1 VRWLKKALGQT
12 GRKVAEDRCTKG
24 YIAAREGRLDAAQKL
39 YEDAADADDTLA
51 VAWIN
56 AGQTALER
64 FNRDSA
70 ALSEAERSQRL
81 DQALTFL
88 VRAVAS
94 DDTHA
99 PSWRALAR
107 VQERLGQVENA
118 EASWA
123 RVERCLLAGGGEL
136 SPEDRDG
143 LAVAR
148 TERQRLK
155 PAAELASTLQAATT
169 LLGAADLEIEAATAA
184 IDDVLR
190 ARDAALDVGLAVPA
204 HTLVVAGGLAR
215 KSANLERARTL
226 FEASLVERP
235 RDLEAL
241 RNLATV
247 CQGLG
252 DVQAALRA
260 SMQAY
265 RLDPT
270 DAGLVCNVGVCHL
283 AAGALTS
290 AREYVDLARQ
300 LAPKDPIV
308 LRAVAAVVEAE
319 QASVAR

>member
-24 YIAAREGRLDAAQKL
+24 YVAAREGRLDTAQKL

-51 VAWIN
+51 VAWFN

-70 ALSEAERSQRL
+70 ALNEAERSQRL
-81 DQALTFL
+81 EQALTFL
-88 VRAVAS
+88 VRAVAT
-94 DDTHA
+94 DDAHT

-107 VQERLGQVENA
+107 VQERLGQIENA

-123 RVERCLLAGGGEL
+123 RVERSLLTGVEL
-136 SPEDRDG
+136 TPEDRDA
-143 LAVAR
+143 LALAR
-148 TERQRLK
+148 SERQRLK
-155 PAAELASTLQAATT
+155 PAAELASTLHAATT
-169 LLGAADLEIEAATAA
+169 LLGTDDVAADAARAA
-184 IDDVLR
+184 IDALLL
-190 ARDAALDVGLAVPA
+190 ARDTAVAAGLAVPA
-204 HTLVVAGGLAR
+204 HALQVAGSLAR
-215 KSANLERARTL
+215 KTADLARARTL

-235 RDLEAL
+235 RDPEAL

-260 SMQAY
+260 SIQAY

-283 AAGALTS
+283 AAGTLSS

-308 LRAVAAVVEAE
+308 LRALAAVVEAE
-319 QASVAR
+319 QASAAR

>member
-1 VRWLKKALGQT
+1 MLTWIPIT
-12 GRKVAEDRCTKG
+12 
-24 YIAAREGRLDAAQKL
+24 RLTPPGDA
-39 YEDAADADDTLA
+39 
-51 VAWIN
+51 
-56 AGQTALER
+56 
-64 FNRDSA
+64 
-70 ALSEAERSQRL
+70 
-81 DQALTFL
+81 
-88 VRAVAS
+88 
-94 DDTHA
+94 HA

-123 RVERCLLAGGGEL
+123 RVERCLLGGIEL
-136 SPEDRDG
+136 TLEDRDA
-143 LAVAR
+143 LALAR

-155 PAAELASTLQAATT
+155 PAAELAATLQATTT
-169 LLGAADLEIEAATAA
+169 LLGTGDVDADAARAA
-184 IDDVLR
+184 IDALMH
-190 ARDAALDVGLAVPA
+190 ARDAALAVGLAVPA
-204 HTLVVAGGLAR
+204 HALVVAGSLAR
-215 KSANLERARTL
+215 KSVDLHRARTL
-226 FEASLVERP
+226 FEAALVESH
-235 RDLEAL
+235 RDLETL

-283 AAGALTS
+283 AAGTLSS

-308 LRAVAAVVEAE
+308 LRALAAVVEAE
-319 QASVAR
+319 QHRADEG